1 MAKRV
6 MMDLGFIG
14 HLKTIP
20 SSPRW
25 NNESCD
31 YPNKAGQVDYESC
44 LEAREDINSYTISL
58 RKCCECDFG
67 NCEFGRV
74 KLSKKQLTGCIKG
87 KSLCGL
93 TELEHEINRKRS
105 EMMSDDYHTSTAHWY
120 YDSDEDEEDEEF
132 EDESSSYESDEDEE
146 SLEEDE
152 EESDEENEED
162 EEESDEESDD
172 EEESDEESDEEDDQ
186 LELEKQMELT
196 RVYDNEG
203 NYALVFSE
211 KYLSYLRGGVCVM

>member
-6 MMDLGFIG
+6 MMDLGFTG

-25 NNESCD
+25 NDECSD

-44 LEAREDINSYTISL
+44 LEAREDINSHTISL
-58 RKCCECDFG
+58 RRCCECDFG
-67 NCEFGRV
+67 DCLYGRV
-74 KLSKKQLTGCIKG
+74 KLSKKQVSGCIKG

-120 YDSDEDEEDEEF
+120 YDSDEDEEDEE
-132 EDESSSYESDEDEE
+132 DESSSYESDEDEE
-146 SLEEDE
+146 SV
-152 EESDEENEED
+152 EED

-172 EEESDEESDEEDDQ
+172 EEESDQEESDEEESDEEDDQ

-211 KYLSYLRGGVCVM
+211 KYLSYLRGGVCVI